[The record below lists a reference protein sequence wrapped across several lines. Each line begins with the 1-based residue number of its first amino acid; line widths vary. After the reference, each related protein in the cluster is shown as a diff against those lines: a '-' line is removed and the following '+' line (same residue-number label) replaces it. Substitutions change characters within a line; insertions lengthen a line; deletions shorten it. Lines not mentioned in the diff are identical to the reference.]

1 MHFVLP
7 LYHHLPAIRATGAS
21 ATQQPHPTQYEFG
34 MTGASQLT
42 YSGIGLAVFGQQFC
56 LPVPSMLLLMT
67 AGALAADGQGHLRLS
82 LVVLSGVAGCLAA
95 DAFWFWLGRRWG
107 SGIIRVVCSLTADP
121 RASRER
127 SSRIFAR
134 WGLKLLLVAKFIPG
148 LDGISPPLAGAE
160 GASVRDFLAYDTA
173 GSLLWS
179 GAYVLLGFIFYSQLD
194 LVMHAMQRFAT
205 LLGVVVG
212 VPLAAYVLWRAL
224 HLVRMIRHLR
234 MRRISPT
241 LLQEKI
247 NTDDRLAVFD
257 LLHYE
262 AHGQE
267 IAGIPGSVRVDPV
280 RFRTSKKVKVPADI
294 DIVLYCSSRNDFVSA
309 RVAETLENRGVHN
322 VWVLEGGLE
331 AWELEGRPVT
341 TELKSPE
348 EVAAKF
354 GIVLPPEVRPRISGA
369 R

>member
-1 MHFVLP
+1 
-7 LYHHLPAIRATGAS
+7 
-21 ATQQPHPTQYEFG
+21 
-34 MTGASQLT
+34 MTGASPLT

-56 LPVPSMLLLMT
+56 LPVPAMLLLMT

-82 LVVLSGVAGCLAA
+82 LVLLSGVAGCLAA
-95 DAFWFWLGRRWG
+95 DGFWFWLGRRWG

-127 SSRIFAR
+127 SGEIFAR

-160 GASVRDFLAYDTA
+160 GASVGAFLAYDTA
-173 GSLLWS
+173 GALLWS
-179 GAYVLLGFIFYSQLD
+179 GAYVLLGFLFYSQLD
-194 LVMHAMQRFAT
+194 MVMHAIQRFSL
-205 LLGVVVG
+205 LLGVVLG
-212 VPLAAYVLWRAL
+212 VPLAVYALWRGL

-234 MRRISPT
+234 LRRIGPA

-247 NTDDRLAVFD
+247 DTGRRLAIFD

-262 AHGQE
+262 AHGRE
-267 IAGIPGSVRVDPV
+267 VAGIPGSVRVDPV
-280 RFRTSKKVKVPADI
+280 RFRANSGKVKIPDDV

-309 RVAETLENRGVHN
+309 RVAEALEKRGIHN

-341 TELKSPE
+341 TELKTPE
-348 EVAAKF
+348 EVASRL
-354 GIVLPPEVRPRISGA
+354 GIELPPEVRRS

>member
-1 MHFVLP
+1 MSGTTP
-7 LYHHLPAIRATGAS
+7 
-21 ATQQPHPTQYEFG
+21 
-34 MTGASQLT
+34 LT

-56 LPVPSMLLLMT
+56 LPVPAMLLLMS

-107 SGIIRVVCSLTADP
+107 GGIIRVVCSLTADP

-127 SSRIFAR
+127 STRIFAR

-160 GASVRDFLAYDTA
+160 GASVVNFLAYDTA

-179 GAYVLLGFIFYSQLD
+179 GAYVVLGYLVYRQLA
-194 LVMHAMQRFAT
+194 LVMHSIERFST
-205 LLGVVVG
+205 VLGVVVG

-224 HLVRMIRHLR
+224 HLVRMIRHLKL
-234 MRRISPT
+234 RRISPA
-241 LLQEKI
+241 LLQEKL
-247 NTDDRLAVFD
+247 DAHGRLVIFD

-262 AHGQE
+262 AHGAE
-267 IAGIPGSVRVDPV
+267 DAGIPGSVRVDPV
-280 RFRTSKKVKVPADI
+280 RLRTSKNVKIPDDV

-309 RVAETLENRGVHN
+309 RVAETLEKRGVRN

-331 AWELEGRPVT
+331 AWELDGHPVT
-341 TELKSPE
+341 NELKTPE
-348 EVAAKF
+348 EVAARF
-354 GIVLPPEVRPRISGA
+354 GIVLPPYVRPSR
-369 R
+369 

>member
-1 MHFVLP
+1 
-7 LYHHLPAIRATGAS
+7 
-21 ATQQPHPTQYEFG
+21 

-56 LPVPSMLLLMT
+56 LPVPAMLLLMT
-67 AGALAADGQGHLRLS
+67 AGALAADGQGHLHLS
-82 LVVLSGVAGCLAA
+82 LVLLSGVAGCLAA
-95 DAFWFWLGRRWG
+95 DGFWFWLGRRWG
-107 SGIIRVVCSLTADP
+107 GGIIRVVCSMTADP

-127 SSRIFAR
+127 SAKIFER

-148 LDGISPPLAGAE
+148 LDGISPPLAGAQ
-160 GASVRDFLAYDTA
+160 GASVGDFLAYDTT

-179 GAYVLLGFIFYSQLD
+179 GAYVLLGFVLYRQLD
-194 LVMHAMQRFAT
+194 EVMHAVQSFGT

-234 MRRISPT
+234 LRRISPT
-241 LLQEKI
+241 LLEEKI
-247 NTDDRLAVFD
+247 EQHGRLAVFD

-262 AHGQE
+262 AHGRE
-267 IAGIPGSVRVDPV
+267 VAGIPGSVRVDPV
-280 RFRTSKKVKVPADI
+280 RFRTSRRVKVPEDV

-309 RVAETLENRGVHN
+309 RVAETLEKRGVNN

-341 TELKSPE
+341 TQLKTPE
-348 EVAAKF
+348 EVASRL
-354 GIVLPPEVRPRISGA
+354 GIVLPPEVRPGR
-369 R
+369 

>member
-1 MHFVLP
+1 V
-7 LYHHLPAIRATGAS
+7 
-21 ATQQPHPTQYEFG
+21 
-34 MTGASQLT
+34 TGASQLT

-56 LPVPSMLLLMT
+56 LPVPAMLLLMT
-67 AGALAADGQGHLRLS
+67 AGALAADGQGHLHLS
-82 LVVLSGVAGCLAA
+82 LVLLSGVAGCLAA
-95 DAFWFWLGRRWG
+95 DGFWFWLGRRWG
-107 SGIIRVVCSLTADP
+107 GGIIRVVCSMTADP

-127 SSRIFAR
+127 SAKIFER

-148 LDGISPPLAGAE
+148 LDGISPPLAGAQ
-160 GASVRDFLAYDTA
+160 GASVGDFLAYDTT

-179 GAYVLLGFIFYSQLD
+179 GAYVLLGFVLYRQLD
-194 LVMHAMQRFAT
+194 EVMHAVQSFGT

-234 MRRISPT
+234 LRRISPT
-241 LLQEKI
+241 LLEEKI
-247 NTDDRLAVFD
+247 EQHGRLAVFD

-262 AHGQE
+262 AHGRE
-267 IAGIPGSVRVDPV
+267 VAGIPGSVRVDPV
-280 RFRTSKKVKVPADI
+280 RFRTSRRVKVPEDV

-309 RVAETLENRGVHN
+309 RVAETLEKRGVNN

-341 TELKSPE
+341 TQLKTPE
-348 EVAAKF
+348 EVASRL
-354 GIVLPPEVRPRISGA
+354 GIVLPPEVRPGR
-369 R
+369 

>member
-1 MHFVLP
+1 
-7 LYHHLPAIRATGAS
+7 
-21 ATQQPHPTQYEFG
+21 

-67 AGALAADGQGHLRLS
+67 AGALAADGQGDLHLP
-82 LVVLSGVAGCLAA
+82 LVVLSGVAGCLGA
-95 DAFWFWLGRRWG
+95 DGFWFWMGRRWG
-107 SGIIRVVCSLTADP
+107 GGIIRLVCSLTADP

-148 LDGISPPLAGAE
+148 LDGISPPLAGAQ
-160 GASVRDFLAYDTA
+160 GASVGNFVAYDAA
-173 GSLLWS
+173 GSLLWNS
-179 GAYVLLGFIFYSQLD
+179 TYVLLGFLVYRQLNMA
-194 LVMHAMQRFAT
+194 MHAIQRFGT

-212 VPLAAYVLWRAL
+212 VPLAAYVLWRA
-224 HLVRMIRHLR
+224 VRLASMIRHLR
-234 MRRISPT
+234 LRRISPA

-247 NTDDRLAVFD
+247 DKTGRLVIFD

-262 AHGQE
+262 AHGAE
-267 IAGIPGSVRVDPV
+267 VAGIPGSLRVDPV
-280 RFRTSKKVKVPADI
+280 RFRTSRNVQIPDDI
-294 DIVLYCSSRNDFVSA
+294 DIVLYCSSRNEFVSA
-309 RVAETLENRGVHN
+309 RVAEALEKRGVSK

-341 TELKSPE
+341 TKLKTPE
-348 EVAAKF
+348 EEAARLGF
-354 GIVLPPEVRPRISGA
+354 VIPPEVRA
-369 R
+369 RR

>member
-1 MHFVLP
+1 
-7 LYHHLPAIRATGAS
+7 
-21 ATQQPHPTQYEFG
+21 

-56 LPVPSMLLLMT
+56 LPVPAMLLLMT
-67 AGALAADGQGHLRLS
+67 AGALAADGRGDLHLP
-82 LVVLSGVAGCLAA
+82 LVLLSGVAGCLAA
-95 DAFWFWLGRRWG
+95 DGFWFWLGRRWG
-107 SGIIRVVCSLTADP
+107 GGIIRVVCSLTSDP

-127 SSRIFAR
+127 SGKIFER

-148 LDGISPPLAGAE
+148 LDGISPPLAGAQ
-160 GASVRDFLAYDTA
+160 GASVGNFLAYDTT

-179 GAYVLLGFIFYSQLD
+179 GAYVLLGFVLYRQLD
-194 LVMHAMQRFAT
+194 EVMHAVQRFGT

-212 VPLAAYVLWRAL
+212 VPLAAYVLWRAA

-234 MRRISPT
+234 LRRISPA

-247 NTDDRLAVFD
+247 EADSRLAVFD

-267 IAGIPGSVRVDPV
+267 VAGIAGSVRVDPT
-280 RFRTSKKVKVPADI
+280 RFRTSRNVKVPNDV

-309 RVAETLENRGVHN
+309 RVAETLEKRGVHN

-341 TELKSPE
+341 TELKTPE
-348 EVAAKF
+348 EVATRL
-354 GIVLPPEVRPRISGA
+354 GIVLPPEVRPR

>member
-1 MHFVLP
+1 
-7 LYHHLPAIRATGAS
+7 
-21 ATQQPHPTQYEFG
+21 
-34 MTGASQLT
+34 MTGASPLT

-82 LVVLSGVAGCLAA
+82 LVLLSGVAGCLAA
-95 DAFWFWLGRRWG
+95 DGFWFWLGRRWG

-127 SSRIFAR
+127 SGKIFER

-148 LDGISPPLAGAE
+148 LDGVSPPLAGAE
-160 GASVRDFLAYDTA
+160 GASTGAFLAYDTA
-173 GSLLWS
+173 GALLWC
-179 GAYVLLGFIFYSQLD
+179 GAYVLLGFIFYSR
-194 LVMHAMQRFAT
+194 LVPMMHAIQRFGT
-205 LLGVVVG
+205 FVVLLVG
-212 VPLAAYVLWRAL
+212 VPLAVYVLWRAL

-234 MRRISPT
+234 LRRIGPA

-247 NTDDRLAVFD
+247 DKSGRLAIFD

-262 AHGQE
+262 AHGLE
-267 IAGIPGSVRVDPV
+267 VAGIPGSVRVDPT
-280 RFRTSKKVKVPADI
+280 RFRTSTKVKVPEDV

-309 RVAETLENRGVHN
+309 RVAETLEKRGVNN

-341 TELKSPE
+341 TQLKTPE
-348 EVAAKF
+348 EVASRL
-354 GIVLPPEVRPRISGA
+354 GIELPPEVRRG

>member
-1 MHFVLP
+1 
-7 LYHHLPAIRATGAS
+7 
-21 ATQQPHPTQYEFG
+21 
-34 MTGASQLT
+34 MTAASQLT

-67 AGALAADGQGHLRLS
+67 AGALAADGQGHLHLS

-95 DAFWFWLGRRWG
+95 DGFWFWLGRRWG
-107 SGIIRVVCSLTADP
+107 GGIIRVVCSMTADP

-160 GASVRDFLAYDTA
+160 GATIGAFVAYDTA
-173 GSLLWS
+173 GALLWS
-179 GAYVLLGFIFYSQLD
+179 GAYVLLGFLFYSQLD
-194 LVMHAMQRFAT
+194 LVMHVLQRFSI

-234 MRRISPT
+234 LRRISPR

-247 NTDDRLAVFD
+247 DTDNRLAIFD

-262 AHGQE
+262 AHGRE
-267 IAGIPGSVRVDPV
+267 VAGIPGSVRMDPV
-280 RFRTSKKVKVPADI
+280 RFRANSGKVKIPDDV

-309 RVAETLENRGVHN
+309 RVAEALEKRGVSK

-341 TELKSPE
+341 TELKTPE
-348 EVAAKF
+348 EVAGRL
-354 GIVLPPEVRPRISGA
+354 GIVLPPEVRRG
-369 R
+369 